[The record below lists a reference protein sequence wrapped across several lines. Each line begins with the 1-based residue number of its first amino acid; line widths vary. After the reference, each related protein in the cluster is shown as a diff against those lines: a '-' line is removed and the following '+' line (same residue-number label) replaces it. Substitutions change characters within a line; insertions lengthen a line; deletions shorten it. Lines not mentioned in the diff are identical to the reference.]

1 MVIKWI
7 NRFSGEVGYVKS
19 ISVKEGH
26 FNNTFDVSEAR
37 KFANLGTLKA
47 AVNSLIKMG
56 EAENNEFIAIK
67 L

>member
-37 KFANLGTLKA
+37 KFANFG
-47 AVNSLIKMG
+47 NS
-56 EAENNEFIAIK
+56 
-67 L
+67 

>member
-1 MVIKWI
+1 MIIKWI

-19 ISVKEGH
+19 ISIKEGH
-26 FNNTFDVSEAR
+26 FNNTFDISEAR
-37 KFANLGTLKA
+37 KLANLGTLKA

-56 EAENNEFIAIK
+56 EAENNEFIAIE

>member
-19 ISVKEGH
+19 ISVNEGH